1 MNTLIKS
8 RLSDT
13 IGIPSRIYSIEFLR
27 IIFIL
32 GIAFGH
38 IGQVI
43 HPKLQEMFL
52 EFFHMKCHKLWFGAE
67 GFFIIAGFFLYRSI
81 SAHKGTAFML
91 IKKLWVRLAPAM
103 IFAVAILSSL
113 GIVPWWKILD
123 ISYFLPGTGLSPEVI
138 WNSEWFICVYFL
150 ISCLMIGLFNYSE
163 KLAWVIVGIMAY
175 VALSLLLHARSVRNY
190 GVIDGMYYTL
200 VSYGTCRGIVCMSLG
215 MIASFMSEN
224 LPFSKGRL
232 SRIVATFLELIA
244 FYILFN
250 YMLRTSLV
258 HFTGL
263 EVELGFTFLLISIA
277 HSWGYISAV
286 LNRMSW
292 IQFFSRY
299 TYPFLIGHAIMIK
312 CFRSLSVSLVA
323 NYKAIMVVGGG
334 DLLGVVEYHLI
345 ERFLM
350 PKIRA
355 YLSREQEEKINGG
368 ANL

>member
-1 MNTLIKS
+1 MNNTSSNISIRSGDGAKCKKLY
-8 RLSDT
+8 T
-13 IGIPSRIYSIEFLR
+13 IEFLR

-32 GIAFGH
+32 GIVFGH

-43 HPKLQEMFL
+43 HPKLQEIFL
-52 EFFHMKCHKLWFGAE
+52 NFFHTKYHKLWFGVE

-91 IKKLWVRLAPAM
+91 IEKLWVRLVPAM
-103 IFAVAILSSL
+103 IFAVVILSSM

-123 ISYFLPGTGLSPEVI
+123 VSYFLPGTGLSPEVI

-163 KLAWVIVGIMAY
+163 KLAWLIVGIMAY
-175 VALSLLLHARSVRNY
+175 VALSLLLHARPVRNY

-200 VSYGTCRGIVCMSLG
+200 VSYGTCRGIVCISLG
-215 MIASFMSEN
+215 MIASFISDN
-224 LPFSKGRL
+224 LFLPKGRL
-232 SRIVATFLELIA
+232 FRIVATCLELITL
-244 FYILFN
+244 YILFS

-263 EVELGFTFLLISIA
+263 EVELGFTFLMISIS
-277 HSWGYISAV
+277 HGWGYISAV

-292 IQFFSRY
+292 IQLFSRY

-312 CFRSLSVSLVA
+312 FFRSSHISLEP
-323 NYKAIMVVGGG
+323 NYKSIMITGG
-334 DLLGVVEYHLI
+334 VYC
-345 ERFLM
+345 
-350 PKIRA
+350 
-355 YLSREQEEKINGG
+355 
-368 ANL
+368 